1 MTSQPLQS
9 PAPEYALLALL
20 AAFWGS
26 SYLLIK
32 LALAT
37 IPPVTLIA
45 IRVTIASLFLLAIMR
60 LRSERLPRGARD
72 WRLLFVQ
79 SLLNSSLAWLVL
91 AWGQQYVPSGTA
103 GVLNSTSPLF
113 VLLIGMVMAL
123 WSRLRGT
130 AAGSGSASTSRKTI
144 GVALG
149 LVGVVLVI
157 GVDALRGIGQQTLAQ
172 VAVLFGAFLYACAA
186 LSGKRLAHL
195 SSLTTACGTM
205 LCAAAILL
213 PLSLAV
219 DHPWALVPSATSL
232 VAAVTLGIL
241 CTGVALIIYF
251 RLIKTLGAMGVAS
264 QSYLRAGVSV
274 LLGFLILGEQPPPSV
289 LIGLVITI
297 TGVALINWPAR
308 PAPYDDRTTTAKTE
322 RATS

>member
-1 MTSQPLQS
+1 MSAS
-9 PAPEYALLALL
+9 PPRNLAPEYALLALL

-37 IPPVTLIA
+37 IAPVTLIA
-45 IRVTIASLFLLAIMR
+45 MRVTIASLFLLAIVH
-60 LRSERLPRGARD
+60 LRGERLPSARRD

-113 VLLIGMVMAL
+113 VLLIGMVTAL
-123 WSRLRGT
+123 WSRLRGA
-130 AAGSGSASTSRKTI
+130 AAGSGGASTSRKSA

-157 GVDALRGIGQQTLAQ
+157 GVNALRGIGQQTLAQ
-172 VAVLFGAFLYACAA
+172 VSVLFGAFLYACAA

-205 LCAAAILL
+205 LCAAATLL
-213 PLSLAV
+213 PLSLMV
-219 DHPWALVPSATSL
+219 DRPWTLVPSATSL
-232 VAAVTLGIL
+232 VAAVTLGIM

-274 LLGFLILGEQPPPSV
+274 LLGFLVLGEQPPPSV

-297 TGVALINWPAR
+297 AGVALINWPAR

>member
-1 MTSQPLQS
+1 MNPPSKSL
-9 PAPEYALLALL
+9 APEYALLALL

-45 IRVTIASLFLLAIMR
+45 MRVTIASLFLLAIMR
-60 LRSERLPRGARD
+60 LRGERLPHRSQD
-72 WRLLFVQ
+72 WRLLLVQ

-113 VLLIGMVMAL
+113 VLLIGMVTAL
-123 WSRLRGT
+123 WARLRGT
-130 AAGSGSASTSRKTI
+130 PAGNSAASTPRKSA

-172 VAVLFGAFLYACAA
+172 AAVLFGAFLYACAA

-195 SSLTTACGTM
+195 SSLSAAFGTM
-205 LCAAAILL
+205 LCAVATLL
-213 PLSLAV
+213 PLSLLV
-219 DHPWALVPSATSL
+219 DRPWTLAPSASSL
-232 VAAVTLGIL
+232 AAATALGIL

-274 LLGFLILGEQPPPSV
+274 LLGFLVLGEQPPPSV
-289 LIGLVITI
+289 LVGLVITI
-297 TGVALINWPAR
+297 AGVALINWPAR
-308 PAPYDDRTTTAKTE
+308 PAPSAGRTATAKG
-322 RATS
+322 SSS

>member
-1 MTSQPLQS
+1 MNPS
-9 PAPEYALLALL
+9 PKSLAPEYALLALL

-45 IRVTIASLFLLAIMR
+45 MRVTIASLFLLAIMR
-60 LRSERLPRGARD
+60 LRGERLPSAGRD
-72 WRLLFVQ
+72 WRLLFLQ

-113 VLLIGMVMAL
+113 VLLIGMVTAL
-123 WSRLRGT
+123 WSRLRGVVD
-130 AAGSGSASTSRKTI
+130 GSGGTSTPRKTI

-157 GVDALRGIGQQTLAQ
+157 GVDALRGLGQQTLAQ
-172 VAVLFGAFLYACAA
+172 VAVLFGALLYACAA
-186 LSGKRLAHL
+186 LSGKRLGHL
-195 SSLTTACGTM
+195 SSLSTACGTM
-205 LCAAAILL
+205 LCAAATLL
-213 PLSLAV
+213 PLSLLV
-219 DHPWALVPSATSL
+219 DRPWTLAPSASSL
-232 VAAVTLGIL
+232 TAATALGIL
-241 CTGVALIIYF
+241 CTGVALVIYF

-274 LLGFLILGEQPPPSV
+274 LLGFVILGEQPPPSV
-289 LIGLVITI
+289 LVGLVITI

-308 PAPYDDRTTTAKTE
+308 PAPSASQTATAKGS
-322 RATS
+322 RS